1 MFPSNLNTPDFNP
14 VIIRKKQENTARPS
28 SGYKGSGISTSVKIE
43 KQADEGNFAVKK
55 YETSFIQQVVA
66 YRSKLGLKQEEFAKR
81 YNLPVADIK
90 AFEKN
95 TPPYNPNLVS
105 RLKTILSKN

>member
-14 VIIRKKQENTARPS
+14 IVIRKKQQTTSATS
-28 SGYKGSGISTSVKIE
+28 STYKGSGISSSVKIE
-43 KQADEGNFAVKK
+43 KQADEGNFSVKK
-55 YETSFIQQVVA
+55 YDTSLIQQVTA
-66 YRSKLGLKQEEFAKR
+66 LRTKLGLKQDDFAR
-81 YNLPVADIK
+81 RFNIPIADLK

-105 RLKTILSKN
+105 RLKSILSKN